1 MLRRRSLERR
11 LFGWLFAVALVPAVI
26 VLVGGAW
33 ATARALEWTRSL
45 APWEQVA
52 ESGRELLD
60 ALPADAATD
69 PALARAVERH
79 REELS
84 GSLVLARRWSFI
96 QRRIVAALPGAALA
110 LAVLLALLALVVS
123 RRLSRELT
131 RPIQELVG
139 WSERL
144 AREAPLPPATP
155 AESGEVREVR
165 ALRQALRRAAEERVV
180 ARSRA
185 LEAERTRVWGEMAR
199 RVAHEMKNP
208 LTPLRLAS
216 HRLTGLAG
224 EDPRL
229 EEPLGVIVQE
239 TARLE
244 ELAAQFSQLGRPPEG
259 PASEVDLRELLAEL
273 LASDVPAEVISTLDC
288 GPGVPEVEG
297 HFEPLLR
304 AFRNLVRN
312 AVEAVRQGGP
322 GGAIAVTVRAVANGS
337 GAEVVIADS
346 GPGLPHGAGDRI
358 FEPDFSTKS
367 RGTGLGLALARQA
380 VHQSGGEIEARSREN
395 GGAEFVVRLP
405 AARPG
410 PRIS

>member
-11 LFGWLFAVALVPAVI
+11 LFGWLFAVALVPAVV

-45 APWEQVA
+45 APWEEVA
-52 ESGRELLD
+52 ESGRQLLD
-60 ALPADAATD
+60 ALPAE
-69 PALARAVERH
+69 PAMTPELARAAERH
-79 REELS
+79 RQELS

-96 QRRIVAALPGAALA
+96 QRRIVSVLPAAAAALT
-110 LAVLLALLALVVS
+110 VLLALLALLVS
-123 RRLSRELT
+123 RRLSRQLT

-144 AREAPLPPATP
+144 AREAPLPPASA
-155 AESGEVREVR
+155 AEAGEVREVR
-165 ALRQALRRAAEERVV
+165 ALRQALRSAAEERVI
-180 ARSRA
+180 ARGRA

-216 HRLTGLAG
+216 HRLNRLAD

-229 EEPLGVIVQE
+229 EEPLGVIVHE
-239 TARLE
+239 ADRLE

-259 PASEVDLRELLAEL
+259 PASEVSLGELLAEL
-273 LASDVPAEVISTLDC
+273 LATDVPADVAATL
-288 GPGVPEVEG
+288 GVDPATPNIEA
-297 HFEPLLR
+297 HYEPLLR

-312 AVEAVRQGGP
+312 AVEAVRQGGA
-322 GGAIAVTVRAVANGS
+322 GGGITVTIAAAAGG

-346 GPGLPHGAGDRI
+346 GPGLPQGAGDRI

-380 VHQSGGEIEARSREN
+380 VRQSGGEIEARSRDG

-405 AARPG
+405 AAPA
-410 PRIS
+410 PAPSP